1 MISVSGVPVDL
12 RVGGQTYRVV
22 SSAPTEDLERLAE
35 RVDEAVRA
43 VIPRGRQASDQS
55 FVLAAMHLAHEL
67 GEKERELAKLEE
79 RYREK
84 LRELLSGVDQA
95 LALVGVR
102 PEADATLAPSE
113 AEQAPAE
120 VYALRKSGRS
130 SARYER

>member
-1 MISVSGVPVDL
+1 MSGVPVDL

-22 SSAPTEDLERLAE
+22 SSAPTEEIERLAE

-43 VIPRGRQASDQS
+43 VIPRGRQASDQA
-55 FVLAAMHLAHEL
+55 FVLAAMRLAHEL
-67 GEKERELAKLEE
+67 EEKERELAKLEE

-95 LALVGVR
+95 LTLVGVQ
-102 PEADATLAPSE
+102 PEGDATVPAAE

-120 VYALRKSGRS
+120 VYALRKSGRG

>member
-1 MISVSGVPVDL
+1 VSGVPVDL

-22 SSAPTEDLERLAE
+22 SSAPAEELERLAE
-35 RVDEAVRA
+35 RVDDAVRA

-55 FVLAAMHLAHEL
+55 FVLAAMRLAHEL
-67 GEKERELAKLEE
+67 EEKERELAKLEE

-84 LRELLSGVDQA
+84 LRELLAGVDQA
-95 LALVGVR
+95 LTLVGVR
-102 PEADATLAPSE
+102 PEGDATLPAAEPE